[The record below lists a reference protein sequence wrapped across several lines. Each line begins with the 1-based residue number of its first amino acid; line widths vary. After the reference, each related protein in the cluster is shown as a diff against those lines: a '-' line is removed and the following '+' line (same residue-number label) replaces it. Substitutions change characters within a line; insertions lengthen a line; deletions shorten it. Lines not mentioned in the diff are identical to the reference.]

1 MMIMSM
7 LRCLQGIG
15 SKLMSKMGYV
25 VGTGLGPDGE
35 GRVDPVVAYVYPQ
48 GVSLGESS
56 LFHLTSFGVVVTY
69 IFFYG
74 ICCIFILLTFPS
86 NDIEVY
92 CQKAR
97 KLFLHIISSPNHQA
111 LIFRSVY
118 GT

>member
-1 MMIMSM
+1 MSM

-56 LFHLTSFGVVVTY
+56 FFRLISLGVVTTY
-69 IFFYG
+69 LFFYG
-74 ICCIFILLTFPS
+74 ICCILLTFQS
-86 NDIEVY
+86 NDTVIC
-92 CQKAR
+92 CQITAG
-97 KLFLHIISSPNHQA
+97 LLA
-111 LIFRSVY
+111 L
-118 GT
+118 